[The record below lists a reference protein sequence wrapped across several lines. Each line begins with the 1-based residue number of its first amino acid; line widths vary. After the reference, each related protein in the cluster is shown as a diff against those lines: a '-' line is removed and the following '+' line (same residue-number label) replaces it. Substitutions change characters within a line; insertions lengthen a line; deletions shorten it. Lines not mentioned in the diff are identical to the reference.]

1 MYHFWHDRKKCCV
14 ACCHAYPRNPT
25 ALGRRDWRTCESPL
39 RREESEAF
47 GTGERFFIKRRFSER
62 DFLSLPLICLLLSS
76 TYYFFSP
83 NSRRSPSARSFSILP
98 SFPSSYSPSA
108 RSQLAMEVPPSP
120 SCPSPS
126 SPTTHI
132 STKSFD
138 RTPISARHGGTVA
151 RRKLQSSEIKGGSG
165 GRGRGRGE
173 EKETE
178 VVRGYERRT
187 TAR

>member
-1 MYHFWHDRKKCCV
+1 MCIIFGMIERNV
-14 ACCHAYPRNPT
+14 ACCHACPHPYGIG
-25 ALGRRDWRTCESPL
+25 ARTCESPL
-39 RREESEAF
+39 RQEESEVF
-47 GTGERFFIKRRFSER
+47 GTGQRFFIKRPFSER
-62 DFLSLPLICLLLSS
+62 DFLSLPPRFASCSPRLI
-76 TYYFFSP
+76 TYLFSP
-83 NSRRSPSARSFSILP
+83 NSRRSPSTRSFSSVP
-98 SFPSSYSPSA
+98 SFSSSSCSPSA

-126 SPTTHI
+126 SATTYI

-151 RRKLQSSEIKGGSG
+151 RGKLQSSEIKGSSG

-187 TAR
+187 MAR